1 MCYLINNVVLWS
13 HVCKS
18 KRNTVSFYLP
28 YYRYYRYKPE
38 QELPH
43 TDMLCR
49 LYSNKKTNEVI
60 FIAHV
65 FLLVYFFL
73 LVTSHCRCCK
83 YKILFPELPLGGC
96 LNLPPQIPTLIFLN
110 TWYFIMF
117 DWLLVEV
124 HCTWLADCLVT
135 CVLYWLHTA
144 SRYIVE
150 KGYCWKR
157 SKIEGKLS
165 SIIGIYR

>member
-1 MCYLINNVVLWS
+1 MLYFGVMSVKVSLTLSPFICLITDTTDINQN
-13 HVCKS
+13 
-18 KRNTVSFYLP
+18 RNYPIQTCFVDYIP
-28 YYRYYRYKPE
+28 I
-38 QELPH
+38 
-43 TDMLCR
+43 
-49 LYSNKKTNEVI
+49 KKTNEVI

-73 LVTSHCRCCK
+73 LVTSHCRCYK

-110 TWYFIMF
+110 TWYFIVF
-117 DWLLVEV
+117 DLLLVEV

-150 KGYCWKR
+150 KRYCWKR

-165 SIIGIYR
+165 SIIGIYS